1 MMVETGPT
9 LLERCRVNHQGSSSM
24 AFNGRSTADEV
35 LAGLDLTGKTV
46 VVTGA
51 SAGLGYETARA
62 MAAKGATIVM
72 AGRDPSKTAAA
83 AHRIRTGQ
91 PGAKLATV
99 TVDLADLDSVRRGS
113 GEILAAHPNIHA
125 LINNAGIMGG
135 PHILTKDG
143 LELHFASNHV
153 GHFLLTNLLVP
164 ALKAAA
170 PSRVVCLTSA
180 GHRMEGFDLDDLNF
194 RDREYIYY
202 LAYAQSKRANVLH
215 AVALAKRLSAFG
227 IAANAVH
234 PGAIR
239 TEVWRDLAEE
249 HIEQAM
255 AWSSASGSPEKTPAQ
270 GAATQVWAAV
280 SPEAEGLTGVYLED
294 CHVAE
299 HIPYG
304 DFGAAGVIEEVLDP
318 DTAERLWAESE
329 RVVGQSF
336 VF

>member
-1 MMVETGPT
+1 MT
-9 LLERCRVNHQGSSSM
+9 
-24 AFNGRSTADEV
+24 FNGRSTADEV
-35 LAGLDLTGKTV
+35 LAGLDLTGRTA
-46 VVTGA
+46 VVTGS

-62 MAAKGATIVM
+62 MAAKGAEVVM
-72 AGRDPSKTAAA
+72 AGRDPGKNAAA
-83 AHRIRTGQ
+83 ADRIRAGQ
-91 PGAKLATV
+91 PDARLATV
-99 TVDLADLDSVRRGS
+99 TIDLADLDSVRRGAV
-113 GEILAAHPNIHA
+113 EILAAHPKIHA

-135 PHILTKDG
+135 PLTLTKDG
-143 LELHFASNHV
+143 LELHFASNHI
-153 GHFLLTNLLVP
+153 GHFLLTGLLVP

-180 GHRMEGFDLDDLNF
+180 GHRMDGFDLGDLNF
-194 RDREYIYY
+194 RNREYIYY
-202 LAYAQSKRANVLH
+202 TAYAQSKRANVLH
-215 AVALAKRLSAFG
+215 AVALAKRLSPFG

-239 TEVWRDLAEE
+239 TEVWRDLGEE
-249 HIEQAM
+249 HIQQAI

-280 SPEAEGLTGVYLED
+280 SPEAEGLTGLYLED

-304 DFGAAGVIEEVLDP
+304 DFGAAGVIEEALDP
-318 DTAERLWAESE
+318 HTAELLWAESE
-329 RVVGQSF
+329 RIVGQSF

>member
-1 MMVETGPT
+1 
-9 LLERCRVNHQGSSSM
+9 M
-24 AFNGRSTADEV
+24 AFDGRSTADEV
-35 LAGLDLTGKTV
+35 LAGLDLTGMTV

-62 MAAKGATIVM
+62 MAAKGAEVVM
-72 AGRDPSKTAAA
+72 AGRDPGKTAAA
-83 AHRIRTGQ
+83 AERIRAGQ

-99 TVDLADLDSVRRGS
+99 TIDLADLDSVRRGAA
-113 GEILAAHPNIHA
+113 EILAAHPKIHA

-135 PHILTKDG
+135 PYVLTKDG

-170 PSRVVCLTSA
+170 PSRIVILTSA
-180 GHRMEGFDLDDLNF
+180 GHRMDGLDLTDLNF
-194 RDREYIYY
+194 RNREYIYY
-202 LAYAQSKRANVLH
+202 LAYCQSKRANVLH
-215 AVALAKRLSAFG
+215 AVALAKRLKPFG
-227 IAANAVH
+227 IVANAVH

-239 TEVWRDLAEE
+239 TEVWRDLTEADVQ
-249 HIEQAM
+249 QAM

-280 SPEAEGLTGVYLED
+280 SPEAQGLTGLYLED

-304 DFGAAGVIEEVLDP
+304 DFGAAGVIEEALDE
-318 DTAERLWAESE
+318 DTADRLWTESE
-329 RVVGQSF
+329 HIVGQSF
-336 VF
+336 AFS